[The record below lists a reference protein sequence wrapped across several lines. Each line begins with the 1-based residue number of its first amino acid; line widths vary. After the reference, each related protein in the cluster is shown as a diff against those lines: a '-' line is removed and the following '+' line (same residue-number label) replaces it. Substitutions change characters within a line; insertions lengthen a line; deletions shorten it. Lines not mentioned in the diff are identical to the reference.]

1 MKEAIIKGLEDER
14 DARNKKLEKRGN
26 EVDKIDFYSSWVYAI
41 LGSQI
46 MDKCQLQENQRQIKK
61 KHQFV

>member
-1 MKEAIIKGLEDER
+1 MKDAIIKDLKDER
-14 DARNKKLEKRGN
+14 DARNKELENGGN
-26 EVDKIDFYSSWVYAI
+26 EVDKIDFYWSWVYAI

-46 MDKCQLQENQRQIKK
+46 MDKCQLQENQKQIKK

>member
-1 MKEAIIKGLEDER
+1 VKDAIIKDLKDER
-14 DARNKKLEKRGN
+14 DARNKELENGGN

-46 MDKCQLQENQRQIKK
+46 MDKCQLQENQKQIKK